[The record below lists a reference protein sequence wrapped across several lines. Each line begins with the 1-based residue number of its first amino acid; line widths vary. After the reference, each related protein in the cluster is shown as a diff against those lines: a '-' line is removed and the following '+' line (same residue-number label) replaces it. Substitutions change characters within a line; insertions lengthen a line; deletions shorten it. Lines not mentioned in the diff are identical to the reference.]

1 MADLNEPRE
10 ESVQITPSPRT
21 EDAAAKRPPAPIRPP
36 AIPSSIPLAPS
47 AGSKPPVPPPAPVPK
62 SVAPPLKAA
71 SALPGTVPVS
81 RSPQVGAREGDGPRC
96 PAGGFSDESDSEA
109 ASHPDP
115 ERAAGRRHSP
125 RTSDLSCQSAEAG
138 VNRGG
143 SDAVLLGSARRF
155 RVAPV
160 YSTLDLFL
168 LGKSWKIPQP

>member
-47 AGSKPPVPPPAPVPK
+47 AGLKPPVPPPAPVPK

-81 RSPQVGAREGDGPRC
+81 PSPQVGPQKE
-96 PAGGFSDESDSEA
+96 
-109 ASHPDP
+109 
-115 ERAAGRRHSP
+115 
-125 RTSDLSCQSAEAG
+125 T
-138 VNRGG
+138 V
-143 SDAVLLGSARRF
+143 
-155 RVAPV
+155 RVAPLV
-160 YSTLDLFL
+160 DSPMKATVKLPPIRTPSAPAAGLIRPAPPTSVANLPKPGLIEAVPMQFCWAL
-168 LGKSWKIPQP
+168 LGVSALLLFIQLWTYFS